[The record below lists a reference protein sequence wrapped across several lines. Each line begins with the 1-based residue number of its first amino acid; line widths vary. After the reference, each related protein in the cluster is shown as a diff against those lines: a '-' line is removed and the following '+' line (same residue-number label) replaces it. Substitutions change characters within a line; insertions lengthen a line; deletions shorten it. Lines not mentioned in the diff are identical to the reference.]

1 MSHSMHWDMTPFF
14 PAFGSTEMTAFR
26 DALAADIA
34 TLTDRAAQ
42 TSGLS
47 ARTAKTWDE
56 IFRTHENLYVRY
68 THFLCYLDCL
78 GAADATNEAVQGE
91 IGRLALVD
99 AALQKLDV
107 ELKRALKTVSDTV
120 FSSFIRRKEMAP
132 IAYHLT
138 RQREEA
144 RRTMDSE
151 LEVLAAD
158 LGVDGFS
165 SWGRLYNTIAG
176 KLRFEL
182 VYPDGRRETKS
193 MAQRTALM
201 EDPDPRIRRAAF
213 EGGNAAWATYADV
226 CAAALNHIAGTR
238 LTLNGRRG
246 VDHYLD
252 VALFQARVSRATI
265 DAMMTAAAGGHDL
278 CSRFARVKSALL
290 ALPGLAWYDI
300 EAPLPLADDRK
311 YEWSDGIEMIAK
323 AFSRTFP
330 EFGEFLLRILEKR
343 WVDAEPRP
351 GRRPGAFCTGSP
363 LIEEQRIF
371 MTFEGGF
378 GDLQTLAHESGH
390 AFHSQ
395 LMEKMRAFSRAYPMT
410 LAETASTFAELILT
424 DSLLNDPAVPDTQK
438 ASLLN
443 IQLSNAIMFL
453 LNIPLRYE
461 FEKAFHDERQKGE
474 VSVSRLKD
482 LMTTTQRRVF
492 GGVLRE
498 GGEDPLFWA
507 SKLHFYLTDITFYNF
522 PYTFGFLLS
531 RGMYAM
537 LRREGAS
544 FLPKYKEFLRLSGSD
559 TAENVAKRA
568 LGVDLTSVEFWA
580 ASVQSLEDDLRRFE
594 ALLSSLPPQASN
606 PKL

>member
-1 MSHSMHWDMTPFF
+1 MNHSMTWDMKPFF
-14 PAFGSTEMTAFR
+14 PAFGSAEMTAFR

-34 TLTDRAAQ
+34 SLTDRATKSAV
-42 TSGLS
+42 LS
-47 ARTAKTWDE
+47 AETADVWDE
-56 IFRTHENLYVRY
+56 IFRAHETLSVRY
-68 THFLCYLDCL
+68 IHFLCYLDCL
-78 GAADATNEAVQGE
+78 GAADAANEAVQAE
-91 IGRLALVD
+91 TGRLALLD
-99 AALQKLDV
+99 AGLQKLEV
-107 ELKRALKTVSDTV
+107 ELKRALKNVSDPV
-120 FSSFIRRKEMAP
+120 FTAFIARKELAP

-138 RQREEA
+138 RQREDA
-144 RRTMDSE
+144 RRTMERE

-176 KLRFEL
+176 KLEFEMK
-182 VYPDGRRETKS
+182 YPDGRCEMKS
-193 MAQRTALM
+193 MAQRHALM
-201 EDPDPRIRRAAF
+201 EDEDPRVRRAAF
-213 EGGNAAWATYADV
+213 EGGNAAWEKYTDV

-238 LTLNGRRG
+238 LTLNRRRK

-252 VALFQARVSRATI
+252 VALFQARVSKRTI
-265 DAMMTAAAGGHDL
+265 DAMMKAAAAGREL
-278 CSRFARVKSALL
+278 CSRFARIKAARLN
-290 ALPGLAWYDI
+290 LPGLAWYDI
-300 EAPLPLADDRK
+300 EAPLPIAEGLK
-311 YEWSDGIEMIAK
+311 YDWNGGIEMVAH
-323 AFSRTFP
+323 AFSRVFP
-330 EFGEFLLRILEKR
+330 EFGTFLLEILKKR

-371 MTFEGGF
+371 MTFEGNF
-378 GDLQTLAHESGH
+378 GDLQTLAHEAGH

-410 LAETASTFAELILT
+410 LAETASTFAEQILT
-424 DSLLNDPAVPDTQK
+424 DSLLGDSSVSDDQK

-443 IQLSNAIMFL
+443 IQLSSAIMFL

-461 FEKAFHDERQKGE
+461 FEQSFHDERQKGE
-474 VSVSRLKD
+474 VGVSRLRE
-482 LMTTTQRRVF
+482 LMTASQRRVF
-492 GGVLRE
+492 GDVLLE

-507 SKLHFYLTDITFYNF
+507 SKLHFYLTDVTFYNF

-559 TAENVAKRA
+559 TAENVAKRT
-568 LGVDLTSVEFWA
+568 LGVDLESVEFWT
-580 ASVQSLEDDLRRFE
+580 ASVQSLEDDLKRFE
-594 ALLSSLPPQASN
+594 ALLQAIPPSA
-606 PKL
+606 

>member
-1 MSHSMHWDMTPFF
+1 
-14 PAFGSTEMTAFR
+14 
-26 DALAADIA
+26 
-34 TLTDRAAQ
+34 
-42 TSGLS
+42 
-47 ARTAKTWDE
+47 
-56 IFRTHENLYVRY
+56 
-68 THFLCYLDCL
+68 
-78 GAADATNEAVQGE
+78 
-91 IGRLALVD
+91 
-99 AALQKLDV
+99 
-107 ELKRALKTVSDTV
+107 
-120 FSSFIRRKEMAP
+120 
-132 IAYHLT
+132 
-138 RQREEA
+138 
-144 RRTMDSE
+144 
-151 LEVLAAD
+151 
-158 LGVDGFS
+158 
-165 SWGRLYNTIAG
+165 
-176 KLRFEL
+176 
-182 VYPDGRRETKS
+182 
-193 MAQRTALM
+193 
-201 EDPDPRIRRAAF
+201 
-213 EGGNAAWATYADV
+213 
-226 CAAALNHIAGTR
+226 
-238 LTLNGRRG
+238 
-246 VDHYLD
+246 
-252 VALFQARVSRATI
+252 
-265 DAMMTAAAGGHDL
+265 
-278 CSRFARVKSALL
+278 
-290 ALPGLAWYDI
+290 
-300 EAPLPLADDRK
+300 
-311 YEWSDGIEMIAK
+311 
-323 AFSRTFP
+323 
-330 EFGEFLLRILEKR
+330 
-343 WVDAEPRP
+343 
-351 GRRPGAFCTGSP
+351 
-363 LIEEQRIF
+363 

>member
-1 MSHSMHWDMTPFF
+1 MHHSMKWDMTPFF
-14 PAFGSTEMTAFR
+14 PAFGSAEMTAFQN
-26 DALAADIA
+26 DLTADIA
-34 TLTDRAAQ
+34 NLTARAAN
-42 TSGLS
+42 TASLSG
-47 ARTAKTWDE
+47 RTAKIWDE
-56 IFRTHENLYVRY
+56 IFCTHEQLYVRY

-78 GAADATNEAVQGE
+78 GAADAANEAIQAEV
-91 IGRLALVD
+91 GRLALID

-107 ELKRALKTVSDTV
+107 ELKLALKSVSDAV
-120 FSSFIRRKEMAP
+120 FASFLKRREMAP
-132 IAYHLT
+132 IAYHLA

-144 RRTMDSE
+144 RRTMDTE

-176 KLRFEL
+176 KLTFEL

-213 EGGNAAWATYADV
+213 EGGNSAWETHADV
-226 CAAALNHIAGTR
+226 CAAALNHLAGTR
-238 LTLNGRRG
+238 LTLNARRG
-246 VDHYLD
+246 IEHFLD
-252 VALFQARVSRATI
+252 VALFQARVSRRTV
-265 DAMMTAAAGGHDL
+265 DSMMEAAAGGRDL
-278 CSRFARVKSALL
+278 CSRFARVKSARLGL
-290 ALPGLAWYDI
+290 SGLAWYDI
-300 EAPLPLADDRK
+300 EAPLPVADNRK
-311 YEWSDGIEMIAK
+311 YEWNGGVEMIAK

-330 EFGEFLLRILEKR
+330 EFGAFLLDILDKR

-351 GRRPGAFCTGSP
+351 GRRPGAFCTGSH
-363 LIEEQRIF
+363 LIDEQRIF

-378 GDLQTLAHESGH
+378 GDLQTLAHETGH

-424 DSLLNDPAVPDTQK
+424 DSLMRDPAVPDAQK

-461 FEKAFHDERQKGE
+461 FEKSFHEERQKGE
-474 VSVSRLKD
+474 VGVSRLKE
-482 LMTTTQRRVF
+482 LMTTAQRRVF
-492 GGVLRE
+492 GDVLRD

-507 SKLHFYLTDITFYNF
+507 SKLHFYLTDVTFYNF

-531 RGMYAM
+531 RGMFAM
-537 LRREGAS
+537 LRREGDV
-544 FLPKYKEFLRLSGSD
+544 FLSKYKEFLRYSGSD
-559 TAENVAKRA
+559 TAENVAKRT
-568 LGVDLTSVEFWA
+568 LGVDLESVEFWA
-580 ASVQSLEDDLRRFE
+580 GSVQSLEDDLRRFE
-594 ALLSSLPPQASN
+594 TLLKSVPAN
-606 PKL
+606 A